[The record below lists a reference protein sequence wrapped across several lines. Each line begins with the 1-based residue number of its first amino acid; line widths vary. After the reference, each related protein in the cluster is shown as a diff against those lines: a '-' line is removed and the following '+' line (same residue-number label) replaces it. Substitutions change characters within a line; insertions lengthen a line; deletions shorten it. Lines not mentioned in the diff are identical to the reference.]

1 MEQKEDTFSKLYKI
15 DVSSKIGKKM
25 GLSYLSWS
33 DAWAELKKA
42 YPDASYKIYTRLVKT
57 STVVTA
63 KDGDTTTTVTT
74 SETENEIPYFT
85 DGNTCFVKVGVT
97 VLGVEEIEIYPVMDL
112 KNNAVHLSMITSTV
126 VNKALQRAFV
136 KACARHG
143 LALYIYSC
151 EDLPEDK
158 RINMANL
165 IKEANRVK
173 TSDDLSAAEFDRMKN
188 GIIEYIKSQGDDLD
202 PTYFQFVQSLFP
214 NKKIT
219 VITATEDS
227 ANLQKL
233 FFVTQK
239 LVA

>member
-1 MEQKEDTFSKLYKI
+1 MEQKENTFSKLYKI

-63 KDGDTTTTVTT
+63 KDGDTTTVTT

-85 DGNTCFVKVGVT
+85 DGSTCFVKVGVT

-112 KNNAVHLSMITSTV
+112 KNNAVRLSMITSTV

-143 LALYIYSC
+143 LALYIYSG

-165 IKEANRVK
+165 IKEANRMK

-188 GIIEYIKSQGDDLD
+188 GVIEYIKSQGDDLD

-214 NKKIT
+214 NKKVT
-219 VITATEDS
+219 VITAAEDS

>member
-1 MEQKEDTFSKLYKI
+1 MEQKENTFNRLYKI
-15 DVSSKIGKKM
+15 DVSAKIGKKM

-33 DAWAELKKA
+33 DAWAELKKV

-57 STVVTA
+57 STVTTT
-63 KDGDTTTTVTT
+63 KDGDTTTVTT
-74 SETENEIPYFT
+74 SETENEVPYFT

-112 KNNAVHLSMITSTV
+112 KNNAVRLSMITSTV

-143 LALYIYSC
+143 LALYIYSG

-158 RINMANL
+158 RINMPDL
-165 IKEANRVK
+165 IKEVNRMK
-173 TSDDLSAAEFDRMKN
+173 TGDLSAAEFDTMKS
-188 GIIEYIKSQGDDLD
+188 GVIEYIKSQGDNLD
-202 PTYFQFVQSLFP
+202 PTYCQFVQSLFP
-214 NKKIT
+214 NKR
-219 VITATEDS
+219 ITALTAAEDS

-233 FFVTQK
+233 YFVTQK

>member
-1 MEQKEDTFSKLYKI
+1 MEQKENTFSKLYKI
-15 DVSSKIGKKM
+15 DVSAKIGKKM

-42 YPDASYKIYTRLVKT
+42 YPDASYKIYTRTVKT
-57 STVVTA
+57 TTVTTA
-63 KDGDTTTTVTT
+63 KDGDTTTVTT

-97 VLGVEEIEIYPVMDL
+97 VLGVEEIETYPVMDL
-112 KNNAVHLSMITSTV
+112 KNNAVRLSMITSTV

-143 LALYIYSC
+143 LALYIYSG

-158 RINMANL
+158 RINMPNL
-165 IKEANRVK
+165 IKEANRMK
-173 TSDDLSAAEFDRMKN
+173 TSDKLSAAEFDTMKS
-188 GIIEYIKSQGDDLD
+188 GVIEYIKSQGDNLD
-202 PTYFQFVQSLFP
+202 PTYYQFVQSLFP
-214 NKKIT
+214 NKGVT
-219 VITATEDS
+219 SLTLAED
-227 ANLQKL
+227 AVNLQKL
-233 FFVTQK
+233 YFVTEK

>member
-1 MEQKEDTFSKLYKI
+1 MEQKENTFNKLYKI
-15 DVSSKIGKKM
+15 DVSAKIGKKM

-33 DAWAELKKA
+33 DAWAELKKV
-42 YPDASYKIYTRLVKT
+42 YPDASYKIYTRMIKT
-57 STVVTA
+57 TTVVTA
-63 KDGDTTTTVTT
+63 KDGDTTTVTT

-97 VLGVEEIEIYPVMDL
+97 ILGVEETETYPVMDL
-112 KNNAVHLSMITSTV
+112 KNNAVRLSMVTSTV

-143 LALYIYSC
+143 LGLYIYSG

-158 RINMANL
+158 RINMAEL
-165 IKEANRVK
+165 IKEANRMK
-173 TSDDLSAAEFDRMKN
+173 TDDLSTTEFDNMKN
-188 GIIEYIKSQGDDLD
+188 GVIEYIKSQGDNLD
-202 PTYFQFVQSLFP
+202 PAYFQFVQSLFP
-214 NKKIT
+214 NKKVT
-219 VITATEDS
+219 AITAAEDS

-233 FFVTQK
+233 YFVTQK